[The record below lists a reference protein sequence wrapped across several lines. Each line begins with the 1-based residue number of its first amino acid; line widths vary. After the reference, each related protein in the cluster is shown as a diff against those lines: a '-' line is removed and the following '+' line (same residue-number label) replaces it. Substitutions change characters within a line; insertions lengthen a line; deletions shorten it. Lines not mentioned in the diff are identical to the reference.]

1 MIRPCTCINEFQ
13 DKELGK
19 GNRTMNECK
28 KGQAVRCT
36 SCLKEFPYS
45 GKQVE
50 TKSKGKN
57 KK

>member
-13 DKELGK
+13 DKEHGR
-19 GNRTMNECK
+19 GNRVVNECK

-36 SCLKEFPYS
+36 SCLKEYSYS
-45 GKQVE
+45 GKVAE
-50 TKSKGKN
+50 NKSKGKN